1 MADSRR
7 VKIFRIEQEIAVGE
21 WGVAKQAS
29 IISVMEA
36 AGQKT
41 TDSREALERMRGIV
55 KEMRDRQQ
63 SLKGK
68 IR

>member
-7 VKIFRIEQEIAVGE
+7 VQIWRFEQEIAVGE
-21 WGVAKQAS
+21 GAIAKQAS
-29 IISVMEA
+29 VISVMEA
-36 AGQKT
+36 AGQRT
-41 TDSREALERMRGIV
+41 TVDREALERMRRTV
-55 KEMRDRQQ
+55 KEMRDRHK